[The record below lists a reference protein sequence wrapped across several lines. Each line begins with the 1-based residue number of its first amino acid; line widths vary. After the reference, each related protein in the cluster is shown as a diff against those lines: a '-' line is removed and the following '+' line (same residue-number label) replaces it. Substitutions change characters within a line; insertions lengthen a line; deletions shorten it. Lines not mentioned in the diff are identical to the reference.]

1 MEPGSSPLLTY
12 FVGIW
17 HTEII
22 RVMERVKKRIEKER
36 KFNRRLDEIVRSI
49 QTS

>member
-22 RVMERVKKRIEKER
+22 RVMECLKKRLEK
-36 KFNRRLDEIVRSI
+36 D
-49 QTS
+49 